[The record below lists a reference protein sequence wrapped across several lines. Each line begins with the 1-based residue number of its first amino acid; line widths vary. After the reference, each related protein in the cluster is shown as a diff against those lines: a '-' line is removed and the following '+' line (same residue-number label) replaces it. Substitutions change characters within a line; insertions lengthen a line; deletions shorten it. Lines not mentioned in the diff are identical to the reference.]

1 MTKPAAKPALIGH
14 GGWGA
19 PPPRGEGAPPGGG
32 GGRAGEA
39 GFPVLAGGGTALAA
53 VEAAVRALE
62 DEPLLNAG
70 TGAYLQADG
79 VARLD
84 ASIMSGD
91 GRAGAVA
98 QGPRLRP
105 PGRLARD

>member
-1 MTKPAAKPALIGH
+1 MTRPALIVH
-14 GGWGA
+14 GGCGT
-19 PPPRGEGAPPGGG
+19 PPRGEEAARRDACE
-32 GGRAGEA
+32 RAAEA
-39 GFPVLAGGGTALAA
+39 GARVLEKGGSALDG

-84 ASIMSGD
+84 ASVMT
-91 GRAGAVA
+91 
-98 QGPRLRP
+98 
-105 PGRLARD
+105 